1 MQQEPPL
8 SRRVRHEQVNMKRS
22 SVWALIVIASFLLTA
37 SVAAQ
42 SGLVTGRA
50 AQTPQG
56 AIASWPTL
64 AQQLEGVT
72 PGSALEA
79 LIRAN
84 QDFSMLRPEEAKDT
98 LRLPPWLRVYWRKAH
113 PEGNYSALDPTGGYP
128 LVLKEIYEWMMTH
141 QDLQPGKAEPFTPP
155 SASPDATI
163 SQEARASGLQSAARS
178 ESDVRI
184 NFLNPQQVIIGSN
197 NISAGGMQAQYFSS
211 DGGATWGQT
220 SLPLTANDSFHSD
233 PAVDWTSDGKA
244 WSATL
249 GIQGGNL
256 RGRMYFSTNA
266 GATWTFDST
275 FSGTQTSVDKEMMW
289 VDHSAVSPFKDNIYV
304 IWHNGNPV
312 YANRRTSA
320 GWQTPLQVSGA
331 ESTGTGIGGDIKTN
345 RDGDVFAFWPTT
357 NNNGIFVAKST
368 NGGVSFATPVRIA
381 TTFDSYDI
389 GVPSF
394 NNRRALIYVAGG
406 AYKSPSK
413 NMVYA
418 TWTDLTGA
426 AGCANSGNEPGSIVT
441 STCKTRIWFARST
454 DGGTTWSAPAMI
466 NNQASLN
473 DQFNQWLAVDE
484 TTGAIG
490 LIYYDT
496 VNDAGR
502 KKTDIYYQSSF
513 NDGVTWNT
521 PVKVTSAMTDET
533 VAGADSGNQYGDY
546 NALSGYA
553 GVFFPSWTDRRN
565 NAREEIWTARVADV
579 ACTAPGSPVITAATT
594 PANNQ
599 IQVTWTAGTPAAAS
613 YNVYRAV
620 GSCASPGT
628 FTRIASGVTG
638 TSYLDPTVSGG
649 TTYAYKIEAADATG
663 NCVSSLS
670 GCASATATGVCTLA
684 PTFAGLGSVT
694 NAAQATCQLNL
705 AWTAATANCAGPI
718 TYNVYRSTT
727 SGFTPSVGN
736 LIAQNVTGTSYND
749 NSPLNNGT
757 TYYYIVRAIDSS
769 NLSQDTNTVEKSGTP
784 TGPISF
790 ATLTETF
797 EGSQSGGGFDNSGW
811 TKSAL
816 SGSVNWAWSTAQAQT
831 PTHSWFS
838 ASQASA
844 SDRVLVSPAF
854 AVNASTTLSFWH
866 TYAFEFS
873 GTNFYDGGTLE
884 YTTNGGSTWTVLPD
898 LAFTAGGFNVTINS
912 TSGNPIGGKRG
923 WGGGTIGAMTQ
934 VTANLASLAG
944 NTVQLRWH
952 AGDDS
957 SVVVTGW
964 YVDSVTI
971 TNAGTAGSCTPAPPT
986 SIDLLSFNATAY
998 DGGTLLEWKTGRE
1011 VNNLGFRVYRD
1022 QGGKREL
1029 VTPQVIAGA
1038 ALLTGVGTMLDAG
1051 RSYSWWDATSKGA
1064 AAYWIEDLDLDGKS
1078 VMRGPFAAKIASGTP
1093 PKQINAALLAQVGSA
1108 QVGLTEW
1115 ADTTAR
1121 PVAARMQVQ
1130 AVSAPRPGVKLT
1142 VRKSGFYRV
1151 TQADLAA
1158 AGISLA
1164 GEPRLLQM
1172 TVDGQEVPINVLT
1185 DEKGQVSA
1193 VEFYGTGLDAAYS
1206 DARSYLLAFGTTP
1219 GLRITQ
1225 AKATPLISKLG
1236 SVFYTVER
1244 RDRTVYFA
1252 ALKNGERENFFGPV
1266 IAATPVDQTL
1276 TLRNIDQTAKG
1287 EATLDVTLQGVT
1299 ILSHQVQ
1306 VYFNGALAG
1315 TMQFGGQNA
1324 ASARFTLPLAQL
1336 REGDNQVRL
1345 VAMDGAT
1352 DISLVDTIRLG
1363 YWHKL
1368 AADNDALRF
1377 TATGGQGLT
1386 VNGFTSAAIRVFDVT
1401 SPTAVQEVAGA
1412 VAKGASGYGV
1422 TFSVASAGQRD
1433 LLVTTNDQINKPAA
1447 IRQTRASQWRTPAHA
1462 ADLIILTYG
1471 DFAASVSALAKART
1485 AQGLRVEVADV
1496 DEIYNEFN
1504 FGSKSPQAIKDFL
1517 QYARA
1522 SWQTPPRYV
1531 LLVGDAS
1538 VDPKN
1543 YLGLGDWDLMPTR
1556 MIEASYMETASDD
1569 WFVDF
1574 DGDDIPE
1581 MAIGRLPARTAAE
1594 AALMVNKIVGY
1605 DTSES
1610 ASSVMLVADNN
1621 IGYDFEG
1628 ASRQLGQLLP
1638 ASLRVDQINRGRLD
1652 AQAARQQLFDGI
1664 NRGEKLVNYLGHGSA
1679 NSWNGSLL
1687 TADDVA
1693 ALTNSRHLPVFMMM
1707 TCLNGYFM
1715 DAGTESLA
1723 ESLLKAERGGA
1734 VAVWASTAMA
1744 LPGDQAMADQQ
1755 LYRQLFAAGSSPML
1769 GDAMRQAKRAVGDAD
1784 VRRTWI
1790 LFGDPTM
1797 RLR

>member
-1 MQQEPPL
+1 
-8 SRRVRHEQVNMKRS
+8 MKRS

-72 PGSALEA
+72 PGSALDA

-84 QDFSMLRPEEAKDT
+84 QDFSLLRPEEAKDT

-141 QDLQPGKAEPFTPP
+141 QDLQPGKPEPFVAP
-155 SASPDATI
+155 SASPDATV
-163 SQEARASGLQSAARS
+163 SQEVRASGLQTAARS

-233 PAVDWTSDGKA
+233 PAVDWTSDGRA

-249 GIQGGNL
+249 GIQGGQL
-256 RGRMYFSTNA
+256 RGRMYVSTNA
-266 GATWTFDST
+266 GATWTFDNT
-275 FSGTQTSVDKEMMW
+275 FSGTQTGVDKEMMW

-304 IWHNGNPV
+304 IWHGNNPV
-312 YANRRTSA
+312 YINRRTSA

-331 ESTGTGIGGDIKTN
+331 ESQGTGIGGDIKTN

-357 NNNGIFVAKST
+357 GNNGIFVAKST
-368 NGGVSFATPVRIA
+368 NGGASFATPVRIA

-418 TWTDLTGA
+418 TWADLTGA
-426 AGCANSGNEPGSIVT
+426 PGCADSGNEPGSTIT

-454 DGGTTWSAPAMI
+454 DGGTTWAAPVMI
-466 NNQASLN
+466 NNQAGLN
-473 DQFNQWLAVDE
+473 DQYNQWLAVDE

-490 LIYYDT
+490 VIYYDT

-502 KKTDIYYQSSF
+502 KKTDMYYQSSF
-513 NDGVTWNT
+513 NDGVSWNA

-579 ACTAPGSPVITAATT
+579 ACTAPGSPVIGAATT

-599 IQVTWTAGTPAAAS
+599 IQVTWTAGAPAAAS
-613 YNVYRAV
+613 YNIYRAV
-620 GSCASPGT
+620 GSCASPGA

-670 GCASATATGVCTLA
+670 GCASVTATGICTLA
-684 PTFAGLGSVT
+684 PTFAGLGSVA

-736 LIAQNVTGTSYND
+736 LIAQNVTGTTYND
-749 NSPLNNGT
+749 TSPLNNGT

-769 NLSQDTNTVEKSGTP
+769 NLSQDTNTVEKNGAP
-784 TGPISF
+784 TGTVAF
-790 ATLTETF
+790 ATFTDTF
-797 EGSQSGGGFDNSGW
+797 EGSQSGGGFDNGGW

-816 SGSVNWAWSTAQAQT
+816 TGSANWAWSTTQAQT

-838 ASQASA
+838 ASQTTV
-844 SDRVLVSPAF
+844 SDRVLVSPSF
-854 AVNASTTLSFWH
+854 VVNGSTALSFWH
-866 TYAFEFS
+866 TYSFES
-873 GTNFYDGGTLE
+873 QGMNFYDGGTLE

-898 LAFTAGGFNVTINS
+898 LAFTAGGFNATINANFS
-912 TSGNPIGGKRG
+912 NPIGGKRA
-923 WGGGTIGAMTQ
+923 WSGGTIGAMTQ
-934 VTANLASLAG
+934 VTATLASLAG
-944 NTVQLRWH
+944 KTVQLRWH
-952 AGDDS
+952 AGDDDGNAN
-957 SVVVTGW
+957 TGW

-971 TNAGTAGSCTPAPPT
+971 TNAGTATSCTPAPPT

-1022 QGGKREL
+1022 EGGKRVL

-1051 RSYSWWDATSKGA
+1051 RSYSWWDAANKGA
-1064 AAYWIEDLDLDGKS
+1064 AAYWIEDLDLNGKS
-1078 VMRGPFAAKIASGTP
+1078 MMRGPFVTKAASGVP
-1093 PKQINAALLAQVGSA
+1093 PKQINAALLAQVGNA

-1115 ADTTAR
+1115 VDTTTR
-1121 PVAARMQVQ
+1121 PLAARMQVQ
-1130 AVSAPRPGVKLT
+1130 AVSAPRTGVKLT

-1151 TQADLAA
+1151 TGADLAA
-1158 AGISLA
+1158 AGCSLA

-1185 DEKGQVSA
+1185 DAKGQVSA

-1225 AKATPLISKLG
+1225 TKATPLIGKLG
-1236 SVFYTVER
+1236 SVFYAVER

-1266 IAATPVDQTL
+1266 IAGTPVDQTL

-1324 ASARFTLPLAQL
+1324 ASARFTLAPAQL

-1352 DISLVDTIRLG
+1352 DISLVDSIRVG

-1368 AADNDALRF
+1368 AADGDMLRF
-1377 TATGGQGLT
+1377 NAAGGQGLT
-1386 VNGFTSAAIRVFDVT
+1386 VGGFSNAAIRVFDLT
-1401 SPTAVQEVAGA
+1401 SSTAVQEIAGA
-1412 VAKGASGYGV
+1412 VAKGATGYGV
-1422 TFSVASAGQRD
+1422 TFSVAGAGQRD
-1433 LLVTTNDQINKPAA
+1433 LLVITNDQINKPAA
-1447 IRQTRASQWRTPAHA
+1447 IRQTHASQWRTPAHA

-1522 SWQTPPRYV
+1522 NWQTPPRYV

-1538 VDPKN
+1538 LDPKN

-1594 AALMVNKIVGY
+1594 AALMVGKIVGY

-1628 ASRQLGQLLP
+1628 ASRQIGQLLP
-1638 ASLRVDQINRGRLD
+1638 ANLRVDQINRGRLD

-1664 NRGEKLVNYLGHGSA
+1664 NRGEKLVNYLGHGAA

-1687 TADDVA
+1687 TTDDAA
-1693 ALTNSRHLPVFMMM
+1693 ALANSRHLPVFMMM

-1715 DAGTESLA
+1715 DVGTESLA
-1723 ESLLKAERGGA
+1723 ESLMKAERGGA

-1744 LPGDQAMADQQ
+1744 LPGDQTTADQQ
-1755 LYRQLFAAGSSPML
+1755 LYRQLFAAGASPML
-1769 GDAMRQAKRAVGDAD
+1769 GDAMRQAKRAVGDTD